1 MSVNQEVIDK
11 NLLKLT
17 YAADADKV
25 EEGLAYSFN
34 KNKKN
39 FSIKG
44 FRAGKAPRKIVEQ
57 YYGVEVLFADAEEY
71 VITDMYY
78 GSVAELGIEPVSY
91 PQNVQVTKM
100 STEGMEF
107 SLEVYTKP
115 VAEVKDY
122 KGVEITEISAE
133 VGEEDI
139 EKALQMEAEKNSRMV
154 TVEDRAAQLG
164 DTVDIDFE
172 GFVDEVPFDGGKGEG
187 FKLQLG
193 SGQFIPGF
201 EDQLVGANTGDDVTV
216 NVKFPEDYHAE
227 ELKGKDSVFKVKVN
241 AIQTKELPEINDDF
255 ASDVSSFD
263 TLAEYKAD
271 IAEKLAKEKADA
283 AKEGMMSEALKKV
296 IDATELE
303 IPAPMV
309 DREVED
315 EINRLSYR
323 VKSYGMTVEQY
334 CMYMGTTI
342 EEYRE
347 KARPQAEL
355 NIKRDLILEAIV
367 AAEEISVSAEELDKE
382 FETAAEYMKKTVE
395 EVKTQYAANIPAIEE
410 EVKRRKA
417 AELIL
422 ETAVK
427 VPAKTDA
434 AEEKPAPKK
443 KAPAKKKAPTKKE
456 EPKAEESKTEEN
468 A

>member
-39 FSIKG
+39 FNIKG
-44 FRAGKAPRKIVEQ
+44 FRAGKAPRKVVEQ

-71 VITDMYY
+71 VVTDMYY
-78 GSVAELGIEPVSY
+78 ASVAELGIEPVSY
-91 PQNVQVTKM
+91 PQNVQITKM
-100 STEGMEF
+100 SKEGMEF

-133 VGEEDI
+133 VGDEDI
-139 EKALQMEAEKNSRMV
+139 ERALQMEAEKNSRMV
-154 TVEDRAAQLG
+154 TVEDRPAQLG

-172 GFVDEVPFDGGKGEG
+172 GFVDDVPFDGGKGEG
-187 FKLQLG
+187 HKLQLG

-201 EDQLVGANTGDDVTV
+201 EDQLVGVNTGDDVTV

-227 ELKGKDSVFKVKVN
+227 DLKGKDSVFKVKVN

-263 TLAEYKAD
+263 TLDEYKAD
-271 IAEKLAKEKADA
+271 IKEKLAKEKADA
-283 AKEGMMSEALKKV
+283 AKDGMMSEALKKV
-296 IDATELE
+296 IDATEID

-315 EINRLSYR
+315 ELNRMGQR
-323 VKSYGMTVEQY
+323 VQAYGMTVEQY

-342 EEYRE
+342 EEFRE
-347 KARPQAEL
+347 KSRPQAEL

-367 AAEEISVSAEELDKE
+367 KAEEITVSAEELDKE
-382 FETAAEYMKKTVE
+382 FEIAAEYMKKPVE
-395 EVKTQYAANIPAIEE
+395 EIKTQYAANIPAIEE

-422 ETAVK
+422 EAAVK
-427 VPAKTDA
+427 VPAK
-434 AEEKPAPKK
+434 AEEAAPAPKK
-443 KAPAKKKAPTKKE
+443 KAPAKRKAPAKKAA
-456 EPKAEESKTEEN
+456 EPKVEESKTEEN